1 MNALLIMICL
11 ALTGPVIAAS
21 DTLTKPAPVPM
32 GKAPINPE
40 SHGISIESAGVVWR
54 IKNLNPW
61 MVFIHYR
68 MLVLSEKTGLRK
80 AERFRYLEPG
90 EQFELKQQPEPGRKI
105 IGVDLLDRTRLKRD
119 PASGVIS
126 ADR

>member
-1 MNALLIMICL
+1 MNAILLTICL
-11 ALTGPVIAAS
+11 ALTGPMFAAS
-21 DTLTKPAPVPM
+21 DTLPKPAPVPM

-40 SHGISIESAGVVWR
+40 SHGISIENSGVVWR
-54 IKNLNPW
+54 VKNLNPS

-80 AERFRYLEPG
+80 VERFRHLEPG
-90 EQFELKQQPEPGRKI
+90 GHFELKQQPEPGRKI